1 MAYITKKGDKPN
13 IRDVAGEE
21 SNPGKRGN
29 PGIVGE
35 DAQTN
40 RPKLTPASDKDIDII
55 KGDSS
60 ESGSNSFAKNIQAAV
75 KGLKKDFDKYNK
87 AKKRDKAKVKG

>member
-13 IRDVAGEE
+13 MRDVAGEDHKPE
-21 SNPGKRGN
+21 PRGN
-29 PGIVGE
+29 PG
-35 DAQTN
+35 
-40 RPKLTPASDKDIDII
+40 KLTPVSDKDKDII
-55 KGDSS
+55 RGDKS
-60 ESGSNSFAKNIQAAV
+60 ESGSNSFAKNVQAAV

>member
-13 IRDVAGEE
+13 MRDVAGEE

-29 PGIVGE
+29 PGVV
-35 DAQTN
+35 TN
-40 RPKLTPASDKDIDII
+40 GAV

-60 ESGSNSFAKNIQAAV
+60 ESGTNSYAKNNQKTIGNLNKIYKRYKAAKDEGSARTRE
-75 KGLKKDFDKYNK
+75 KG
-87 AKKRDKAKVKG
+87 RG